1 MGKPKGKAKTAAGQ
15 IKITPKRAPYRCT
28 CNVCGS
34 SWVGGLLY
42 NCGHDDY
49 VEQDI

>member
-1 MGKPKGKAKTAAGQ
+1 MGKPKGKAKTAIGQ
-15 IKITPKRAPYRCT
+15 VKIIPKRPPYRCT
-28 CNVCGS
+28 CNVCGM

-49 VEQDI
+49 VEKDI

>member
-1 MGKPKGKAKTAAGQ
+1 MAKGKGKAKTAIGQ
-15 IKITPKRAPYRCT
+15 VKVIPKRPPYRCT
-28 CNVCGS
+28 CNVCGM

-49 VEQDI
+49 VEKDI

>member
-1 MGKPKGKAKTAAGQ
+1 VGKGKGKAKTAAGQ
-15 IKITPKRAPYRCT
+15 VKVIPKRPPYRCT
-28 CNVCGS
+28 CNVCGM

-49 VEQDI
+49 VEKDI